1 MKSLIAFFFSILILV
16 KVNAQTTYEK
26 QIETITL
33 ELSKKIADAQ
43 KKRIAVADF
52 TDLDGNVTKLGRF
65 IAEELNTFLPEAGKG
80 FEVIDRS
87 QISKLM
93 KENELLKD
101 GFTDPKAAAQLGK
114 LVGIEALIYG
124 TIIKFGNEEKINI
137 KVLDLQTAV
146 IIRTISAKID
156 NIVELDEGFEE
167 KKNEEQSSPDCEKEN
182 TCTFCITNNSD
193 DSVMFDMPFDRY
205 SEINV
210 EDKLIHTGKTECWQ
224 NVKMDVKVS
233 GYDSKVNSDYRKIII
248 ALKRSTDSSLL
259 SNMEIILEPCK
270 IFNFTYTK

>member
-1 MKSLIAFFFSILILV
+1 MKQLIVFLTFWVFTMIA
-16 KVNAQTTYEK
+16 NAQTTYEK
-26 QIETITL
+26 QIESIAS
-33 ELSKKIADAQ
+33 ELSKKIADAH

-124 TIIKFGNEEKINI
+124 TIIKFGEGEKVNI
-137 KVLDLQTAV
+137 KVIDLQTAV
-146 IIRTISAKID
+146 IIRTISTKID
-156 NIVELDEGFEE
+156 HIYELDDDFEE
-167 KKNEEQSSPDCEKEN
+167 KKIEEQSSANCESEN
-182 TCTFCITNNSD
+182 TCTFCITNNFD
-193 DSVMFDMPFDRY
+193 DSVMFDMPFDQY
-205 SEINV
+205 SEINL
-210 EDKLIHTGKTECWQ
+210 EDKLIHAGKKECWQ
-224 NVKMDVKVS
+224 NVKMDVKVA
-233 GYDSKVNSDYRKIII
+233 GYDNKVNSDFRKIMIV
-248 ALKRSTDSSLL
+248 LKRSNDSVLL
-259 SNMEIILEPCK
+259 SNMEIVLEPCK
-270 IFNFTYTK
+270 VFNFTYSK